1 MRYSILTLAA
11 CAPLA
16 ACNPAPSAPADTAA
30 AVAAVKAVEGGM
42 LAAFKAHDAAKPASF
57 YTADAEIMVPFEAV
71 VRGGDV
77 AKSTAEDFK
86 DPAFSIDFTNT
97 RTEVAAGG
105 DMAFTHGTF
114 HVTYPNP
121 APKKPDTMDGRYVT
135 VFRKQ
140 ADGSWKAVQDISTPG
155 APATP
160 PQDAPA
166 ASNG

>member
-16 ACNPAPSAPADTAA
+16 ACNPAPSGPDDTSA
-30 AVAAVKAVEGGM
+30 AVASVKAVEAGM
-42 LAAFKAHDAAKPASF
+42 LAAFKARDPAKAASF

-71 VRGGDV
+71 VRGSDT

-86 DPAFSIDFTNT
+86 DPAFAIDFTNT

-114 HVTYPNP
+114 HVTYTNP
-121 APKKPDTMDGRYVT
+121 ATKKPDTMDGSYVT

-155 APATP
+155 PVATP
-160 PQDAPA
+160 PQDVPG